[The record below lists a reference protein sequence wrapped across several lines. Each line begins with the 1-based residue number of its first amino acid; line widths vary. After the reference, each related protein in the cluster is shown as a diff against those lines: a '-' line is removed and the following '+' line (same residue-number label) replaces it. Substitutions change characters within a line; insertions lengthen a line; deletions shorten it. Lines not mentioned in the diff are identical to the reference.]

1 MKKLTHEEFE
11 NKVKTKHKSDI
22 QVLGEYINS
31 RTPIKVMHKCGYIW
45 NANPHT
51 LTLGH
56 GCPKC
61 SRNMK
66 RTTEEFKGMV
76 RKQVGEEYT
85 VLSEYKNNTTPIIF
99 KHEKCETEFEMSPKN
114 FLKGQRC
121 PNERYKKT
129 SLKNSK
135 DEKEVRKQLDEY
147 NDGEYTLVGD
157 YKGITRKA
165 TVRHNKCGRLIKA
178 KPYLLLKNSSGC
190 PHCYKSKAEDI
201 IYNFLES
208 NGYDFKEQFRIKECR
223 NIRPLP
229 FDFAIFKNNQLW
241 LLIEYD
247 GIQHFIPK
255 FGEENL
261 KKTQYHDMLKTNFCE
276 ENNIS
281 LARIKYKRIYNQEKF
296 AEYVESEL
304 KKILSLY

>member
-1 MKKLTHEEFE
+1 MKKLTQNEFVS
-11 NKVKTKHKSDI
+11 KVNDKHNSDI
-22 QVLGEYINS
+22 KVIGEYINS
-31 RTPIKVMHKCGYIW
+31 RTAIKVMHKCGYIW
-45 NANPHT
+45 DANPHT

-66 RTTEEFKGMV
+66 RTTEEFKELV
-76 RKQVGEEYT
+76 REQVGEEYI
-85 VLSEYKNNTTPIIF
+85 VLNEYKNNITPIIF
-99 KHEKCETEFEMSPKN
+99 KHKKCGTEFKMSPKN
-114 FLKGQRC
+114 FLKGHRC

-135 DEKEVRKQLDEY
+135 DEEEVRKQLEEY
-147 NDGEYTLVGD
+147 NNGEYTLIGD

-165 TVRHNKCGRLIKA
+165 TIKHNKCGRLIKA
-178 KPYLLLKNSSGC
+178 KPYLLMNRSSGC

-201 IYNFLES
+201 IANYLKN

-223 NIRPLP
+223 NSRPLP
-229 FDFAIFKNNQLW
+229 FDFAIFKNNNLI

-247 GIQHFIPK
+247 GIQHFVPK
-255 FGEENL
+255 FGEENF
-261 KKTQYHDMLKTNFCE
+261 KKTQYHDMLKTKFCE
-276 ENNIS
+276 ENNIN

-296 AEYVESEL
+296 TNYVEDEL
-304 KKILSLY
+304 VKILSLY